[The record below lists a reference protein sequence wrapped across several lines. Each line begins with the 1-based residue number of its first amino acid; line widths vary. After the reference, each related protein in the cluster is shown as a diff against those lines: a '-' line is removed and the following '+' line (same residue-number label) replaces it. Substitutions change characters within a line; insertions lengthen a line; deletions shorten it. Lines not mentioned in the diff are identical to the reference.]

1 MEKNIFN
8 YWIVCTMKMEKM
20 RIETDTMIKGL
31 GFKDIKSALLPCF
44 IRRLLPKITN
54 FHTCEFASMYIVHKW
69 IDFYALMTFRG
80 NLACKFT
87 WLITLLYQKL
97 LSTWTS
103 NRDGKCNLFTVN
115 SLSTAY
121 SVYRAC
127 LILQSIRWRFFYLNG
142 TFYRGITKPFFLL

>member
-20 RIETDTMIKGL
+20 RIETDTIIKGL

-54 FHTCEFASMYIVHKW
+54 FHTCEFASMYTNGLIFTPWWLLEGIWLV
-69 IDFYALMTFRG
+69 
-80 NLACKFT
+80 NLLGYLHFFIKNFCRHERQIAMENATC
-87 WLITLLYQKL
+87 L
-97 LSTWTS
+97 LSAVCQQPT
-103 NRDGKCNLFTVN
+103 
-115 SLSTAY
+115 Y

-127 LILQSIRWRFFYLNG
+127 LISQSIRWRFFYLNG